1 MNTSVLKD
9 LSLSAVLAG
18 LIAVLVSFA
27 STAVLMVQAGQAAGL
42 DAGAIGSWIGAV
54 CLAIGIPGA
63 WLSLKWRTPAVF
75 AWSTAGAAMLISG
88 LPGVPFDQA
97 VGAFVV
103 AAAMT
108 LACGILGWVD
118 PILRR
123 IPPEIAAAMLAGVL
137 LHFGIGIFGSLE
149 VDPVL
154 ALSMIAAYLLG
165 RRWLPRYAIFVVLV
179 VGLGVVLSGDTSR
192 FRGVAWTMTAF
203 HWTTPAFSWQAT
215 ISLAIP
221 LFIIAMASQ
230 NLPGLAILQAA
241 GYRPQASKSVAA
253 SGLFGILSAPLGAH
267 SITLAAIVA
276 AIVSGKEAHPDP
288 ARRYWAAA
296 TYGLVYIP
304 LSLAAGAVALFFQA
318 LPATFVAGLA
328 GLALIGPIMGGLT
341 TAMATPEKREAALIT
356 LLATASGFTI
366 GGIGSAFWGL
376 VAGLLANMILTPRR
390 VGH

>member
-1 MNTSVLKD
+1 MNTPILKEI
-9 LSLSAVLAG
+9 SLSAVLAG
-18 LIAVLVSFA
+18 LVAVLVSFA
-27 STAVLMVQAGQAAGL
+27 STAVLMVQAGQSAGL
-42 DAGAIGSWIGAV
+42 DVAHIGSWVGAV

-75 AWSTAGAAMLISG
+75 AWSTAGAAMLITG
-88 LPGVPFDQA
+88 LPGMPFDQA
-97 VGAFVV
+97 IGAFLV

-108 LACGILGWVD
+108 LACGLLGWVD

-137 LHFGIGIFGSLE
+137 LHFGIGIFSALN
-149 VDPVL
+149 VDTAL
-154 ALSMIAAYLLG
+154 ALTMIAAYLLG
-165 RRWLPRYAIFVVLV
+165 RRWLPRYSIFVVLV
-179 VGLGVVLSGDTSR
+179 TGLVVVLSGDTSR
-192 FRGVAWTMTAF
+192 FQGIAWTMTQF
-203 HWTTPAFSWQAT
+203 HWTTPSFTWQAT
-215 ISLAIP
+215 VSIAVP

-241 GYRPQASKSVAA
+241 GYQPRASRSVAA
-253 SGLFGILSAPLGAH
+253 SGLFGMLSAPLGAH

-276 AIVSGKEAHPDP
+276 AIVSSKEAHPDP

-318 LPATFVAGLA
+318 LPLTFVAGLA

-341 TAMATPEKREAALIT
+341 TAMATTEKREAALIT
-356 LLATASGFTI
+356 LLATASGFSLW
-366 GGIGSAFWGL
+366 GIGSAFWGL
-376 VAGLLANMILTPRR
+376 VAGLIANAILTPRKR
-390 VGH
+390 P